1 MVEQRLDSQL
11 FCIGTCEPIVATVVM
26 HVLIHLLCV
35 VAVEYETV
43 TQLVQ
48 ELQGRDLDAEELTIT
63 HNCTE
68 TCHR

>member
-1 MVEQRLDSQL
+1 
-11 FCIGTCEPIVATVVM
+11 M

-48 ELQGRDLDAEELTIT
+48 ELQGRDLDAEELTVT
-63 HNCTE
+63 HNCAE